1 MAFNPTASSVY
12 LVDIL
17 QTTVLAKIVHWAL
30 TQPLLEQQN
39 VKHATVDQK

>member
-1 MAFNPTASSVY
+1 MAFNRIASSVY

-17 QTTVLAKIVHWAL
+17 QTTVLVKIVHWAL
-30 TQPLLEQQN
+30 TQPPQEQQN